1 VSSSHLSPAVSLAT
15 HFECDFRGI
24 SIKVG
29 EGNGFSA
36 LVKCER
42 IGQLTEPEVG
52 TRFATQ

>member
-1 VSSSHLSPAVSLAT
+1 LSPAVSLAT

-36 LVKCER
+36 LVKCGR
-42 IGQLTEPEVG
+42 SGQLTEPEVG
-52 TRFATQ
+52 TCFATQ